1 MATGEGGT
9 EARGVREQLIS
20 QSLHREEVEH
30 RIAESLRAL
39 LGVQVAALYRLEP
52 ASENLVGLAVT
63 PGESFG
69 QNLVLPQGTGVAG
82 LAVRERRPVVTP
94 DLLADPRVAYAP
106 EMRTLLEHAPFR
118 AFLAVPLIV
127 QDRVIGALT
136 VGDRAGREFDG
147 EDIRLAQTFA
157 DQAALAL
164 ENARLFE
171 ETRERLRESETLR
184 EVSQVL
190 SRNLPTDEAMRRVAR
205 AVARAFQADMVGA
218 YFLDARREAL
228 VPIAGYRVPKDRL
241 ETFLRT
247 PFPLARFAFLGEA
260 WESRRPVWT
269 SDYASDPRFDQEF
282 LGTIRPGALLF
293 TPTPVR
299 GEVAGGLFLV
309 WWTPGRTFTPADL
322 RLIEGVASQV
332 GLALENADLARQ
344 TREKLQEAETLLSA
358 ARALS
363 ATLDLQPLLRHFLRE
378 VARTIECD
386 SVGVWLANP
395 ASGHLEP
402 FAGYH
407 VPPVFLEPV
416 RRTWIDLE
424 TTPFYAEAIARR
436 RVMASSDV
444 PGDPRIPASLKAVAR
459 HRTQLFAPIV
469 VRDRL
474 IGALLAVWW
483 ERAREF
489 SDRELTLVEAM
500 ASQAG
505 AAIENARLFQENQ
518 RKLEELSVLYEL
530 SRAVT
535 GQLDVAE
542 LVQAIHREVGRVLDA
557 RNIAILFY
565 DEERREFEVAL
576 RVLDGEADP
585 NPDRRYR
592 FGHGLMSVVV
602 QRRQALRT
610 SDYAETCRQEG
621 VEPVRELLRFR
632 NWLGVPMI
640 AGDRVW
646 GVLAL
651 RDAARP
657 FTEADERLLSNIAS
671 LAALAVRSARL
682 YEERTRA
689 YGELA
694 SAQEQLVR
702 AEKLRA
708 LGEMAGGVAHD
719 FNNMLAVIL
728 GRTQLLL
735 RQAGDPALRRH
746 LDVIQTVA
754 MDGAQTVRRIQEVAR
769 MRRARP
775 FQPVDLTAVVEE
787 VVELTRSRWKDEVQA
802 RGHRVEVH
810 VEARPV
816 AEVAGD
822 PAELREALTNLVFNA
837 LDAMPD
843 GGRLALETR
852 VEGEWVYCVIADT
865 GVGMSEEVRR
875 RIFDP
880 FFTTKGERGT
890 GLGLSVVY
898 GIVTRHGGEIDVEGA
913 PGRGSVFTIR
923 LPVAR
928 AAAAVT
934 PGQPPSPR
942 TRAGARILVV
952 EDEPE
957 VRDVLTEILEAQG
970 HAVRA
975 CADGEAGVAQVRA
988 ESFDLVFTD
997 LGMPGMSGWEVAR
1010 LVKLERPGTPVALV
1024 TGWSDQI
1031 DPAEALGR
1039 GVDFLM
1045 AKPFETADVSVVVA
1059 RALARGDRRPA
1070 EPASG

>member
-1 MATGEGGT
+1 MATEAGGPET
-9 EARGVREQLIS
+9 RAIREQLEARRAAFAEIVRELAATDDFERLFAVIGERVCRLLQVDSAALVLIEGDQLVLRGSAGLDEALRARPPWKLAGSLVERVILS
-20 QSLHREEVEH
+20 QWPHASHDMAADPHWRDSPVVTRFGYRASLEVPLVL
-30 RIAESLRAL
+30 RQAVVGVLRAL
-39 LGVQVAALYRLEP
+39 HRSPRVFAEEDVALLTELAGHTAVALDR
-52 ASENLVGLAVT
+52 ANLVRDLRAR
-63 PGESFG
+63 
-69 QNLVLPQGTGVAG
+69 L
-82 LAVRERRPVVTP
+82 RET
-94 DLLADPRVAYAP
+94 
-106 EMRTLLEHAPFR
+106 ETLL
-118 AFLAVPLIV
+118 
-127 QDRVIGALT
+127 T
-136 VGDRAGREFDG
+136 
-147 EDIRLAQTFA
+147 
-157 DQAALAL
+157 
-164 ENARLFE
+164 E
-171 ETRERLRESETLR
+171 ETRERLRESETIR

-190 SRNLPTDEAMRRVAR
+190 SRNLPTEEAMRRVAR
-205 AVARAFQADMVGA
+205 TVARAFQADMVGA
-218 YFLDARREAL
+218 YFVDARREAL
-228 VPIAGYRVPKDRL
+228 VPVAGYHVPKDRL

-247 PFPLARFAFLGEA
+247 PFPLTRFAFLREA
-260 WESRRPVWT
+260 WATRRPVWT
-269 SDYASDPRFDQEF
+269 SDYASDPRFDQAF
-282 LGTIRPGALLF
+282 LGAIRPRALLF
-293 TPTPVR
+293 VPTLVR

-309 WWTPGRTFTPADL
+309 WWTPSQTFTPADL

-344 TREKLQEAETLLSA
+344 TREKLQETETLLSA

-402 FAGYH
+402 FAGHH
-407 VPPVFLEPV
+407 VPPVLREPV

-424 TTPFYAEAIARR
+424 TTPFYAEAIAQR
-436 RVMASSDV
+436 RVVASTEV
-444 PGDPRIPASLKAVAR
+444 PGDPRIPGSLKAAAP

-474 IGALLAVWW
+474 IGALIAVWW
-483 ERAREF
+483 ERVREF

-505 AAIENARLFQENQ
+505 AAIENARLFRENQ

-592 FGHGLMSVVV
+592 LGHGLMSVVV

-632 NWLGVPMI
+632 NWLGAPMI

-657 FTEADERLLSNIAS
+657 FTEADEQLLSNIAS
-671 LAALAVRSARL
+671 LTALAVRSARL

-694 SAQEQLVR
+694 SAQDRLVR

-719 FNNMLAVIL
+719 FNNLLAVIL

-735 RQAGDPALRRH
+735 KQTQDPTLRRH

-775 FQPVDLTAVVEE
+775 FRPVNLTAIVEE
-787 VVELTRSRWKDEVQA
+787 VVEVTRSRWKDEAQA
-802 RGHRVEVH
+802 HGHRVEIH
-810 VEARPV
+810 VETRAVP
-816 AEVAGD
+816 EVAGD

-837 LDAMPD
+837 LDAMPE
-843 GGRLALETR
+843 GGRLVLETG
-852 VEGEWVYCVIADT
+852 VEGDWVYCIIVDT
-865 GVGMSEEVRR
+865 GVGMSEDVRHR
-875 RIFDP
+875 VFDP

-898 GIVTRHGGEIDVEGA
+898 GIVTRHGGEIDVRSA

-928 AAAAVT
+928 EVPAVA
-934 PGQPPSPR
+934 PGLSPAPR
-942 TRAGARILVV
+942 PRPGARILVV
-952 EDEPE
+952 EDEAE
-957 VRDVLTEILEAQG
+957 VRDVLVEILEAQG
-970 HAVRA
+970 HAVTP
-975 CADGEAGVAQVRA
+975 CADGESGVARLRT
-988 ESFDLVFTD
+988 EPFDLVFTD

-1039 GVDFLM
+1039 GVDF
-1045 AKPFETADVSVVVA
+1045 
-1059 RALARGDRRPA
+1059 
-1070 EPASG
+1070 